1 LSLLSKI
8 NEHHIWLNPL
18 LVFITTLSSAFLT
31 YQFPKKFATNHPA
44 RYELFKPIIAHIT
57 EIFVFSVLLIVLV
70 SIIEFFNKKTI
81 KKLEEENQK
90 YEALSETI
98 SENIRELFNGFL
110 YRFATSKA
118 NFTTSERV
126 TLYIHNGNNT
136 FIPFGRYSLNT
147 KFAKSG
153 RDSYPDNEGCISK
166 GWEDKWHFDNS
177 FSNPE
182 THKHDYLQEQ
192 KQRYGIQI
200 PVMKK
205 LKMKSTL
212 FAALRLDIKD
222 DAIAVIVV
230 ESTTMSKYTEKQI
243 KKILEEQEVYL
254 SEMITSLE
262 KYIPKPSNA
271 ITVEEL

>member
-1 LSLLSKI
+1 MSLLSKI